1 MSEPTVGGR
10 KKGFRS
16 IGVRSHCLL
25 NRLGS
30 AANESDVGPGI
41 RAIHPSMNRIV
52 AAAVTTATAQS
63 SERQR
68 AEADSIGCFPIKEDR
83 SA

>member
-1 MSEPTVGGR
+1 MAEPAAGGR

-52 AAAVTTATAQS
+52 AAAVATATAQS

-68 AEADSIGCFPIKEDR
+68 AEADSIGCFPIKQDR